1 MQPCLKIVIMKKII
15 FLFVVSFVLMF
26 ANEARSQAVIDFSKT
41 LTLQIPHPDRDSP
54 KIEIEALSYTTV
66 VSPSGNITKIA
77 HFQLPD
83 GNFLIPKNGMNYIA
97 LTHPLTFDDT
107 GKAVDFMVDDNV
119 KINSKG
125 EFRVRFHSN
134 SAGNVFPNWVW

>member
-1 MQPCLKIVIMKKII
+1 MKKIT
-15 FLFVVSFVLMF
+15 FLFLVSFVVMF
-26 ANEARSQAVIDFSKT
+26 AYKAKAQAVVDFSKT
-41 LTLQIPHPDRDSP
+41 LTLQIPHPERDSP

-83 GNFLIPKNGMNYIA
+83 GNFLIPKNGMNYIT
-97 LTHPLTFDDT
+97 LTHPLTFDDQGNT
-107 GKAVDFMVDDNV
+107 IDFMVDDNV
-119 KINSKG
+119 KINRKG

-134 SAGNVFPNWVW
+134 GAGNVFPNWPW